1 MRNLKLIIQREYLA
15 RVRNKTFI
23 IMTFLSPLILVGMF
37 ALIAYLSM
45 LNSSEQRIIG
55 LYDETKMFASEF
67 KDQEQVQYLDLSGKT
82 FEEAKKILIDYAHS
96 VEAPTWVYGQD
107 FFIIE
112 EANKKC
118 A

>member
-45 LNSSEQRIIG
+45 LNSNEQRIIG
-55 LYDETKMFASEF
+55 LYDETEMFASEF
-67 KDQEQVQYLDLSGKT
+67 KDQEQVQYLNLSGKS
-82 FEEAKKILIDYAHS
+82 FEEAKKMVNEQDY
-96 VEAPTWVYGQD
+96 Y
-107 FFIIE
+107 
-112 EANKKC
+112 
-118 A
+118 